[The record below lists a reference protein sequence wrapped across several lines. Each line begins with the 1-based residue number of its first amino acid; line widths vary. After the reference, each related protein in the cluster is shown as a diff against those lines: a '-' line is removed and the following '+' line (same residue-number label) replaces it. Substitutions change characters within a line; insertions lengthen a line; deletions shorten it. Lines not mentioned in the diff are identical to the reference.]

1 MPCHADEVSYSG
13 LSFSVVNETW
23 MFTTASQNDWSESAN
38 EKSKLRQTNQLR
50 RRKLTPVN
58 KLSVLS
64 LPHWPHCSFHI
75 PFTFP
80 KFHEKEFNLPKKI
93 LHAKACPEERTPL
106 TGTFCWQP
114 FVPSL
119 QWQLVVAVGMDP
131 GSWRLDDGAQQL
143 GPREKVCQEKG
154 A

>member
-1 MPCHADEVSYSG
+1 M
-13 LSFSVVNETW
+13 
-23 MFTTASQNDWSESAN
+23 
-38 EKSKLRQTNQLR
+38 
-50 RRKLTPVN
+50 TPVN

-93 LHAKACPEERTPL
+93 LPVKACPEERTPL

-119 QWQLVVAVGMDP
+119 QRQLVVAVGMDP